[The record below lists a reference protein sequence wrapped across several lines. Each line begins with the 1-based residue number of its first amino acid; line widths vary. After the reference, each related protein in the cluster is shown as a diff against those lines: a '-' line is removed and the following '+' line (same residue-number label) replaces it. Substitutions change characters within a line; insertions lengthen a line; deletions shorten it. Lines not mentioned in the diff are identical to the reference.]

1 MTKLLTNSRG
11 AIAVTMAVTIVVLL
25 GFAAAAVDLG
35 HALVAR
41 NELQNISDASALA
54 GTRALGVRYE
64 GMTYLQQ
71 QNYTLTAGDQAL
83 IVAAVQTAANANV
96 AAGVPITINAAD
108 IQIGLWDPVTRI
120 LTPTVNQP
128 RAVRVTARRD
138 GSANG
143 AISTFLAGIVG
154 MPAVNVSAAATA
166 EMTSVGSVAQGQ
178 FEVPFAISE
187 FYFTQFGCGD
197 AIRFYPNDGT
207 PQACS
212 AWHTFDQSPSNAS
225 TLRSIIDGMYD
236 GSYQSPESYP
246 GDGMEFTNG
255 NVASAFPDLI
265 ALYNYKKDPATGYWD
280 TFVPVYESPSCDPP
294 NGTIPIIGYAAVR
307 ITNVQGSP
315 NHQID
320 ATVLCNVFEG
330 QTSGGGPIF
339 GPVLSTIPGLVE

>member
-1 MTKLLTNSRG
+1 MNKYLTNSRG

-25 GFAAAAVDLG
+25 AFSAGAIDLG

-41 NELQNISDASALA
+41 NELQNISDSAALA

-64 GMTYLQQ
+64 GMTYLEQ
-71 QNYTLTAGDQAL
+71 QNYTLTAGDRAL
-83 IVAAVQTAANANV
+83 IETAVQTAANANV

-108 IQIGLWDPVTRI
+108 IQVGLWDPATRI

-143 AISTFLAGIVG
+143 PISTFLAGVIG
-154 MPAVNVSAAATA
+154 MAAVNVSAAATA
-166 EMTSVGSVAQGQ
+166 EMTGVGSVAVGQ
-178 FEVPFAISE
+178 FEVPFGISE

-197 AIRFYPNDGT
+197 NIRFYPNDGT

-225 TLRSIIDGMYD
+225 TLRSIINGIHD
-236 GSYQSPESYP
+236 GSYVSPASYP
-246 GDGMEFTNG
+246 GEGMEFING
-255 NVASAFPDLI
+255 NVASVFPDLI
-265 ALYNYKKDPATGYWD
+265 ALYQSKMDANGFWD

-294 NGTIPIIGYAAVR
+294 NGTISIIGYAAVR
-307 ITNVQGSP
+307 IYDVQGSP
-315 NHQID
+315 NHQIN
-320 ATVLCNVFEG
+320 ATILCNVFEG
-330 QTSGGGPIF
+330 QTTGGGPVF